1 MKIMLVDDQEISNFI
16 MKKVIEVSLPEASVV
31 EFTKPEDA
39 LESIKTEC
47 PDIIFLDLNMPKMN
61 GLDFLK
67 NIPVKPYVIITTAY
81 REFAADSYDLDVLDY
96 LVKPIPFPRFLKSI
110 NKLTQRIHNNDN
122 I

>member
-61 GLDFLK
+61 GWQ
-67 NIPVKPYVIITTAY
+67 
-81 REFAADSYDLDVLDY
+81 
-96 LVKPIPFPRFLKSI
+96 FLKSMEQLSIANKVAILTSSTSMEDMDTSKSYQNVVDFLIKPI
-110 NKLTQRIHNNDN
+110 NRDDLTRALKNL
-122 I
+122 